1 MAIEILIA
9 CVLLVGLLFL
19 SLVDVAFGE
28 LSDVGLRRLIG
39 DAEEEPR
46 GGVSAFLGE
55 ILENRSRFRH
65 TITVSLLVLVV
76 AISFLVFHAAL
87 VTLYQSSSLQN
98 LSPSVAHATAFFV
111 ALGATALARQ
121 IVPRVVAARRPEA
134 TLRRLLPV
142 LRPLYRPLSLVAFA
156 WFGKTD
162 RQRRAEQQVEGG
174 ADEDEADGGD
184 DLQALID
191 VGEEEGIIEE

>member
-9 CVLLVGLLFL
+9 CLLLVALTFL

-46 GGVSAFLGE
+46 GGGVSTFLGE

-65 TITVSLLVLVV
+65 TLTVSILILVV

-87 VTLYQSSSLQN
+87 VTLYQSSSFEN
-98 LSPSVAHATAFFV
+98 LSPSVAHASAFLV

-121 IVPRVVAARRPEA
+121 VIPRVVAARRPEA

-162 RQRRAEQQVEGG
+162 RQRRAEQQQVEGG
-174 ADEDEADGGD
+174 ADEDEDDGD

-191 VGEEEGIIEE
+191 VGEEEG